1 MQYQEKKTDTGYE
14 YYGAG
19 VFGDMELTSSEQLT
33 GDQLDG
39 ILSIMMKQ
47 GSSAQIVEGTV
58 KITDDHKVFYKFT
71 KNLQWGDETIDT
83 CEDTHTSIQ
92 KMVKEFI
99 VTNFLKVPVL
109 SWLVQFVAAFRKAW
123 KNAKK

>member
-33 GDQLDG
+33 GQQLDG
-39 ILSIMMKQ
+39 ILSILVKD
-47 GSSAQIVEGTV
+47 GTTAQTVEGTV

-71 KNLQWGDETIDT
+71 KNLQWGDEEVSP
-83 CEDTHTSIQ
+83 CENTHTSIR
-92 KMVKEFI
+92 KRVKEFI
-99 VTNFLKVPVL
+99 VTNLLKVPVL
-109 SWLVQFVAAFRKAW
+109 SWLVRFVGAFREALRKA
-123 KNAKK
+123 K